1 MALVDAPPSP
11 LTSPRRVS
19 ARRSL
24 REGVLGGPFL
34 SGLVVNGFKRSTERD
49 LTGSAD
55 DVELLSEAVASS
67 GSSMAVDRF
76 VKDEAP
82 KAVGAVNLV
91 FPDWGVSAAATFS
104 DSDVGNFGGNV

>member
-24 REGVLGGPFL
+24 REGVLGGL
-34 SGLVVNGFKRSTERD
+34 SGLVVNDFKRSTARD
-49 LTGSAD
+49 LTGAAD

-76 VKDEAP
+76 VKGKAP

-104 DSDVGNFGGNV
+104 DSAVGNSDDNV

>member
-24 REGVLGGPFL
+24 REGVLGGL
-34 SGLVVNGFKRSTERD
+34 SGLVVNDFKRSTART
-49 LTGSAD
+49 LTGAAD
-55 DVELLSEAVASS
+55 DGELLSEAVASS

-76 VKDEAP
+76 VKDEAAL
-82 KAVGAVNLV
+82 KTVGAVNLV

-104 DSDVGNFGGNV
+104 DSAVGNSDDNV

>member
-24 REGVLGGPFL
+24 REGVLGGL
-34 SGLVVNGFKRSTERD
+34 SGLVVNDFKRSTARD
-49 LTGSAD
+49 LTGAAD

-67 GSSMAVDRF
+67 GSSMAFDRF

-82 KAVGAVNLV
+82 KAVDAVNLV